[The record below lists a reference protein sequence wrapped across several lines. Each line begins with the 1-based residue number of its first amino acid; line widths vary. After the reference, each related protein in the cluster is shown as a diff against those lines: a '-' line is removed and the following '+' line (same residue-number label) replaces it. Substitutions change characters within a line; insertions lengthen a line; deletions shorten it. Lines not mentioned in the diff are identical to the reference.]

1 MNDKFH
7 FVIFTLDDRRFALPL
22 ASVDQIARAV
32 EVMPL
37 PEAPPSVL
45 GLINLQGKVLPVVSL
60 RRKFRMPDRPVRV
73 EDHLVIGRTAS
84 RSVALLVDT
93 VTDIME
99 SEDKRITRQDAI
111 MDDMAQMDGVLRL
124 DDGMVLIHDLQR
136 VLSAEEDVS
145 LDAAL
150 NRQPVKRGKRKE
162 VH

>member
-1 MNDKFH
+1 MKDKFH

-37 PEAPPSVL
+37 PEAPPAVL
-45 GLINLQGKVLPVVSL
+45 GLINLQGKILPVVSL

-93 VTDIME
+93 VTDILE

-111 MDDMAQMDGVLRL
+111 MDDMAQVDGVLRL

-136 VLSAEEDVS
+136 VLSAEEDSS

-150 NRQPVKRGKRKE
+150 NRQPAKRGKRKE